1 MTMDTMSQRRIMGCF
16 ATGVTL
22 ITTGDGESVCGMTA
36 NAFLSLS
43 LDPPL
48 VLVAVGRRNQTRE
61 WLLEHKRFAV
71 NVLAADQEALA
82 RRFAKPGPKDF
93 SDLAMR
99 VVATGAPVIG
109 EALAF
114 VDCRVVEILPAGDHD
129 IFIGEVL
136 AGDSREGDP
145 LLFYRGS
152 YAKLQNNRPVEP
164 RQQADTADG
173 ESADWDFCF

>member
-1 MTMDTMSQRRIMGCF
+1 MSQRRIMGCF

-22 ITTGDGESVCGMTA
+22 ITTGDGDSIYGMTA
-36 NAFLSLS
+36 NALLSLS

-48 VLVAVGRRNQTRE
+48 VLLAVGRSNQTRE
-61 WLLEHKRFAV
+61 RLLEHKCFAV

-82 RRFAKPGPKDF
+82 RRFAKSGPKDF
-93 SDLAMR
+93 SDVNTK
-99 VVATGAPVIG
+99 VVASGAPVLR

-114 VDCRVVEILPAGDHD
+114 VDCRVIEIRPAGDHD
-129 IFIGEVL
+129 IFIGEIL

-152 YAKLQNNRPVEP
+152 YAELQNNRPVGP
-164 RQQADTADG
+164 RQQGDIADA

>member
-1 MTMDTMSQRRIMGCF
+1 MDTMSQRRIVGCF

-22 ITTGDGESVCGMTA
+22 ITTGDGDSIYGMTA

-48 VLVAVGRRNQTRE
+48 VLVAVGRHNQTRE
-61 WLLEHKRFAV
+61 GLLEHRCFAV

-93 SDLAMR
+93 SDVATK
-99 VVATGAPVIG
+99 VVASGAPILR

-145 LLFYRGS
+145 LLFYRGG
-152 YAKLQNNRPVEP
+152 YTELQNNRPVDP
-164 RQQADTADG
+164 HQQADTADG